1 MFTYKVDYDKL
12 WIMKVE
18 FDKAQKEN
26 NVSKKLVLSVFV
38 GDFQE
43 ILSSWLWMI
52 LENFIKCLTS

>member
-26 NVSKKLVLSVFV
+26 NVLRKLVLNVFV

>member
-1 MFTYKVDYDKL
+1 MFTHKVDYDKL

-26 NVSKKLVLSVFV
+26 NVLRKLVLNVFV

>member
-1 MFTYKVDYDKL
+1 
-12 WIMKVE
+12 MKVE